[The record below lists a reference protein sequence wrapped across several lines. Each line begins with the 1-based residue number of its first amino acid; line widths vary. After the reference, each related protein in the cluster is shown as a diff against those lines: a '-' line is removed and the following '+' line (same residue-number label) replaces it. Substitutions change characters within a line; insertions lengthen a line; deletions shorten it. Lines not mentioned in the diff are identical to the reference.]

1 MLLLMLMA
9 TMMMI
14 KMFKM
19 VILTTVMLMMVK
31 MMTAWCQSDSLYR
44 IHPTL
49 LPGGAEC
56 QNLGLNTAPSHN
68 RIRPTVKIGARLR
81 LTGLPIFHSHC
92 LTHGL
97 IRRIQNTSDIE

>member
-49 LPGGAEC
+49 LPGGWSVVSKSWPEY
-56 QNLGLNTAPSHN
+56 
-68 RIRPTVKIGARLR
+68 RPQ
-81 LTGLPIFHSHC
+81 S
-92 LTHGL
+92 
-97 IRRIQNTSDIE
+97 

>member
-1 MLLLMLMA
+1 MLLLMARMV
-9 TMMMI
+9 MI

-49 LPGGAEC
+49 LPGGA
-56 QNLGLNTAPSHN
+56 
-68 RIRPTVKIGARLR
+68 
-81 LTGLPIFHSHC
+81 
-92 LTHGL
+92 
-97 IRRIQNTSDIE
+97 